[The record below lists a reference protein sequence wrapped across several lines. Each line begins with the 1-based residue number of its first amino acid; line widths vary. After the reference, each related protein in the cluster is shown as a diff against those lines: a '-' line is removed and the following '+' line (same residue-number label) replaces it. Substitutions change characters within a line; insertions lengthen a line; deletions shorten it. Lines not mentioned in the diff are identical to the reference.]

1 MNNVSS
7 KPDLFIPWP
16 GYSWSSDSTI
26 SFHPFGLILYQF
38 IIILSTNDSL
48 FEVIHLPI
56 VSCAFSLWSSS
67 MNDCTRA
74 MASWSSTMP
83 HWTLALKGFISSL
96 PEWHASA
103 ACCRWR
109 INFLSRKRLLF
120 YVLWPFRM
128 IFASIKT
135 IDCKRVLLLPQLTSS
150 QHHQNKL
157 PCNSPQNRRQ
167 HLPAVQ
173 PVQLCQ

>member
-1 MNNVSS
+1 MFVSAKQSNERLRFIQQICNKRLGKMNNVPSQ
-7 KPDLFIPWP
+7 PDLFIPRS

-83 HWTLALKGFISSL
+83 HWTLALKGFISS
-96 PEWHASA
+96 PSEWHASA
-103 ACCRWR
+103 AYCKWQ
-109 INFLSRKRLLF
+109 INLLSRGWLLF
-120 YVLWPFRM
+120 YISF
-128 IFASIKT
+128 T
-135 IDCKRVLLLPQLTSS
+135 QG
-150 QHHQNKL
+150 N
-157 PCNSPQNRRQ
+157 NNRSRIIALQ
-167 HLPAVQ
+167 IGS
-173 PVQLCQ
+173 

>member
-67 MNDCTRA
+67 M
-74 MASWSSTMP
+74 P
-83 HWTLALKGFISSL
+83 HWTLALKGFISSS
-96 PEWHASA
+96 PKWHASA
-103 ACCRWR
+103 AYCKWQ
-109 INFLSRKRLLF
+109 INLLSRGWLLF
-120 YVLWPFRM
+120 YMWWPFRM

-135 IDCKRVLLLPQLTSS
+135 IDWKRVLLLPQLTSS
-150 QHHQNKL
+150 QHHRNKL
-157 PCNSPQNRRQ
+157 PCNPPQNRRQ

-173 PVQLCQ
+173 LLQLCQ